1 MLKKI
6 VRAQAALLLCV
17 VAVLLTGCQVH
28 ISVGSKDYLT
38 GESYPDAEKYQT
50 GTFTYLANEIKAVE
64 VYWRSGEV
72 EIIESGNAELSA
84 KESGGELPEDTA
96 MHYLL
101 DDGVLRIRFCKSGAK
116 IQVNAADKHLSLEV
130 PKGIDLSIHMTSA
143 LVKADSL
150 DQNNVL
156 IAALSGSTELGTVTA
171 DTIDLSSSSG
181 SICADS
187 ISAQSLKCSASSGSV
202 DIGVISVETL
212 DCSTSS
218 GDVTMDSVVSE
229 TANITTSSGSVEL
242 TLAKVPSAEIH
253 TSSGTVSLLLARG
266 GAEVLYTTN
275 SGKLLTDHE
284 YDRKSDLYVFDEGAG
299 NITVETSSGNL
310 KIQ

>member
-1 MLKKI
+1 MKKVMI
-6 VRAQAALLLCV
+6 GLLLCSLV
-17 VAVLLTGCQVH
+17 ITMLSGCRVN
-28 ISVGSKDYLT
+28 ISVGTNDTLT
-38 GESYPDAEKYQT
+38 GETYPDAEKYQT
-50 GTFTYLANEIKAVE
+50 GAFTYNAADIKAVE

-72 EIIESGNAELSA
+72 EITESGNSELYV
-84 KESGGELPEDTA
+84 KESGGELSEDIA

-130 PKGIDLSIHMTSA
+130 PKGIDLSVHMTSA

-156 IAALSGSTELGTVTA
+156 ITALSGSTELGTVTA

-181 SICADS
+181 SICAAS
-187 ISAQSLKCSASSGSV
+187 LSAQSLKCNASSGSV
-202 DIGVISVETL
+202 DIGVVLVETL

-218 GDVTMDSVVSE
+218 GDVTMDSVVAE

-253 TSSGTVSLLLARG
+253 TSSGTVSLLLAKG
-266 GAEVLYTTN
+266 GAEVLHTTN
-275 SGKLLTDHE
+275 SGKLITDCA
-284 YDRKSDLYVFDEGAG
+284 YDRKGNLYVFDEGAS